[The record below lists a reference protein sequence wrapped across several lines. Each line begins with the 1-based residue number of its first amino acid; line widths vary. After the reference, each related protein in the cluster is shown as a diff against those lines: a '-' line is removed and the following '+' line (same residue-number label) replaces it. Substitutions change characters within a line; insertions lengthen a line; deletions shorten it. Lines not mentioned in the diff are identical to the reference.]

1 VPEGQNPK
9 MFLLRFFACKGGWKG
24 GVSSSGLQPSPFI
37 VRIDVVLRLMPWNPG
52 VTFSEHDL
60 RLSVAKILAWEA

>member
-1 VPEGQNPK
+1 MPDGQNPK

-37 VRIDVVLRLMPWNPG
+37 VRIDVVLRLMP
-52 VTFSEHDL
+52 
-60 RLSVAKILAWEA
+60 